1 MGALTEILDGV
12 EAIAKSISDIGKIIE
27 AIQKGKDY
35 FEKRYKDAK
44 NDVKEILEE
53 INKTLITTSSATS
66 ILTHFSFV
74 DDPKSYAADLR
85 EFNNRIVDGKSEI
98 DRLRQDIDEYRG
110 HCSKIRYH
118 ADRIKEGNK
127 LDYLFRIFGID
138 SEEENKKLSATL
150 LEIYETERD
159 HYLTVHEVCDNLRK
173 AIDHVHETL
182 GGPGLIQPGKVPEAA
197 ALLSEYGRAFM
208 KIESAA
214 NHRVFQIRELIRALS

>member
-12 EAIAKSISDIGKIIE
+12 EAIAKSISDLGKIIE

-98 DRLRQDIDEYRG
+98 DRLRQD
-110 HCSKIRYH
+110 HCRP
-118 ADRIKEGNK
+118 N
-127 LDYLFRIFGID
+127 
-138 SEEENKKLSATL
+138 
-150 LEIYETERD
+150 
-159 HYLTVHEVCDNLRK
+159 
-173 AIDHVHETL
+173 
-182 GGPGLIQPGKVPEAA
+182 
-197 ALLSEYGRAFM
+197 
-208 KIESAA
+208 
-214 NHRVFQIRELIRALS
+214 